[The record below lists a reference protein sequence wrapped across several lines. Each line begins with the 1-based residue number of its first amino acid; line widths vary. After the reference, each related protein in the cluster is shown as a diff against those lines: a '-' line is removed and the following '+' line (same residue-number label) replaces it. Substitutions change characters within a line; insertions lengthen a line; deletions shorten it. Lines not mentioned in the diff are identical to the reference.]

1 MNSNTYRK
9 KTMKSKLLILSLFI
23 FNISFGQNFIQLIG
37 LETDNSE
44 FSKGS
49 YAVMYDSKSEKRE
62 HKVYC
67 PIQTIGVYRN
77 GDVLEIMSLN
87 FLLVPTKQGFLYGTL
102 EVKETPFDSSTDYS
116 FDVPKGMYTLS
127 RSITKPKFFRSKESV
142 LELIQHQK
150 PTFKD
155 AIDIDF
161 EKISFI
167 NSKFY
172 LAKGFE
178 SRVNGSA
185 SWFNAH
191 EKIGIHPLDFQENLS
206 NKITHYLDNTT
217 KNEIVLHT
225 VSTSEVCVTD
235 EENIDSTYVLPWSN
249 SINKHDEVYFDIDFN
264 INGVQIIPLTAL
276 QGNSSRSFLA
286 RGKAIEEQK
295 MYSDLKLKKYKKER
309 KSPAVTDA
317 LSTFTSP
324 DKSTKIELFK
334 NQLTVTD
341 LKSNR
346 ILKRVSL
353 NYTKIIMSE
362 FATGSYSKK
371 WKTQFE

>member
-1 MNSNTYRK
+1 
-9 KTMKSKLLILSLFI
+9 MKSKLLIIALCLF
-23 FNISFGQNFIQLIG
+23 NMSFGQNFIQLIG

-62 HKVYC
+62 HEVYC
-67 PIQTIGVYRN
+67 PIQTIGVYRI
-77 GDVLEIMSLN
+77 GDSVEIMSLRY
-87 FLLVPTKQGFLYGTL
+87 LLTPTKQGFLYGTL
-102 EVKETPFDSSTDYS
+102 EVKETPFDSLADYE

-142 LELIQHQK
+142 LELIQQQK

-172 LAKGFE
+172 LTKGFE
-178 SRVNGSA
+178 SNVNGSA

-191 EKIGIHPLDFQENLS
+191 EKISIHPLDFQENLS

-217 KNEIVLHT
+217 KNEIVIHT
-225 VSTSEVCVTD
+225 VKLLKEIDTD
-235 EENIDSTYVLPWSN
+235 GDGIDSTYVLPWSN
-249 SINKHDEVYFDIDFN
+249 SITKHDDVYFDIDFN
-264 INGVQIIPLTAL
+264 NNGVQIIPLTAL

-295 MYSDLKLKKYKKER
+295 MYSDLKLKKYKKDR
-309 KSPAVTDA
+309 KSPALANA
-317 LSTFTSP
+317 LRAFISP
-324 DKSTKIELFK
+324 DKSTKIELLK
-334 NQLTVTD
+334 NQLTITD

-346 ILKRVSL
+346 ILKRVQL

-362 FATGSYSKK
+362 FATGSYAKK

>member
-1 MNSNTYRK
+1 
-9 KTMKSKLLILSLFI
+9 MKSKLLILSLFI

-127 RSITKPKFFRSKESV
+127 RSITKPKFFRSEKSV

-150 PTFKD
+150 PSFKD